1 MNKLYLNRRDNPI
14 IVEKTPFASGGEGD
28 IFRVVSPSNYRGYVV
43 KLYHSNKRT
52 PEKESKIRFLL
63 NNPPEIINENG
74 HSSVV
79 WVAGMVYDGKGFAGV
94 LMPFAKG
101 DKLVILCSSKIPRKY
116 RQNWARFSF
125 QAPQSFDLR
134 LKICFNI
141 AAAVYQIH
149 KTGQYVL
156 VDLKPDN
163 VLIQPN
169 GLISI
174 VDIDSMEILQGGKA
188 LFPAAVT
195 TPEYAP
201 PEFYQNVQPGKAPIF
216 ETWDRYSM
224 AIIFYKLLFGIHPF
238 AGSAKPPYD
247 QLNAL
252 NEKIEKGLFVHHPE
266 KRRFFE
272 VIPPPHKRFFNSKYD
287 IQSLF
292 MQCFV
297 DGHQVL
303 ERRPTAD
310 NWCSVISGKNLIT
323 VNRKLISRALP
334 LDEISYSE
342 PQLLPVPSLQSSKR
356 TPVFVHTKPALP
368 VKFESI
374 NFIESTAVIG
384 IGIVFFMLTKSPLI
398 AVFLGFIMSIITYRF
413 RAEVQEKRRLKKNKK
428 EINFDVYSQEAIVAS
443 LKRAV
448 SQYNSSFKD
457 DIKAVNQ
464 QQGLLLQK
472 EHQSIHEL
480 KSAYMQMISE
490 KDKLLIELEA
500 KEKEEIEALKS
511 RYPNIED
518 VNEIADTE
526 AVQSLQ
532 NDIARLNKEL
542 MNVEDLI
549 KFDKVNALFIA
560 EKHIEEKQYLLSI
573 LHRIEKIK
581 KEEKE
586 VLKRNELTFDVK
598 ISRAQRKLTAQLSKS
613 ELARIQSLVNQF
625 HAQKEAETNVILADF
640 KIGKEKLLADFQSLL
655 TKKQTILKIQIQG
668 LKNEINQQRHPT
680 ISEDT
685 ISDYQE
691 EKQRIEEK
699 YNQQYQI
706 LIEEGAK
713 QKAKIETLILEQN
726 QVTQKQTQELF
737 SKSLIPLKAS
747 SQLQSYEA
755 EDNKLVDLKNE
766 AAKLDNEI
774 MSHNFINYWNYL
786 ERLGGKK
793 NN

>member
-1 MNKLYLNRRDNPI
+1 MKKLYLNRRDNPI
-14 IVEKTPFASGGEGD
+14 IVENAPFASGGEGD

-63 NNPPEIINENG
+63 NNPPEIINTNG

-79 WVAGMVYDGKGFAGV
+79 WVAGMVYDEKGFAGV

-116 RQNWARFSF
+116 RQSWARFSF
-125 QAPQSFDLR
+125 KAPQSFDLR

-163 VLIQPN
+163 VLVQPN

-174 VDIDSMEILQGGKA
+174 VDIDSMEILQNGKA

-201 PEFYQNVQPGKAPIF
+201 PEFYQNVKPGKAPIF

-247 QLNAL
+247 QLNGL
-252 NEKIEKGLFVHHPE
+252 DEKIEKGLFVHHPD

-292 MQCFV
+292 IQCFS
-297 DGHQVL
+297 DGHQIL

-310 NWCSVISGKNLIT
+310 NWCSVISGKSLVT
-323 VNRKLISRALP
+323 VNRKLVSSTLLLKDIN
-334 LDEISYSE
+334 YSE
-342 PQLLPVPSLQSSKR
+342 PQLLPVPSLQAPTR
-356 TPVFVHTKPALP
+356 IPTFVHTKAALP
-368 VKFESI
+368 VNFEAI
-374 NFIESTAVIG
+374 NFVERIAIIG
-384 IGIVFFMLTKSPLI
+384 LGILFFMITKSPLVG
-398 AVFLGFIMSIITYRF
+398 VFLSFIMSMTTYYSRS
-413 RAEVQEKRRLKKNKK
+413 EVREKRHLKKRRK

-443 LKRAV
+443 LKRAAT
-448 SQYNSSFKD
+448 QYSSSFKD

-464 QQGLLLQK
+464 QQSLLLQK
-472 EHQSIHEL
+472 EHQSINEL
-480 KSAYMQMISE
+480 KSVYMQMLSE
-490 KDKLLIELEA
+490 KDKLLIELEE

-511 RYPNIED
+511 RYPNIGEVAEVVD
-518 VNEIADTE
+518 NEEVKI
-526 AVQSLQ
+526 LQ
-532 NDIARLNKEL
+532 NDITRLNKEL
-542 MNVEDLI
+542 MDVEDLI
-549 KFDKVNALFIA
+549 KIDKVNALFIA
-560 EKHIEEKQYLLSI
+560 EKQLIEKQYLLSI
-573 LHRIEKIK
+573 VHQVEKVK
-581 KEEKE
+581 KDEKE
-586 VLKRNELTFDVK
+586 ALKRNELTFDVK
-598 ISRAQRKLTAQLSKS
+598 ISRAQRKLTAKLPKN
-613 ELARIQSLVNQF
+613 ELVSIQSLVNQL
-625 HAQKEAETNVILADF
+625 HAQKEAEMNIILMDF
-640 KIGKEKLLADFQSLL
+640 ELEKKKLLADFQSIL

-680 ISEDT
+680 ISENI
-685 ISDYQE
+685 ISDYE
-691 EKQRIEEK
+691 TEKQRIEEK

-713 QKAKIETLILEQN
+713 QKTKIETLIKKETE
-726 QVTQKQTQELF
+726 VTQKQTQELF

-747 SQLQSYEA
+747 TQLQNYEGQA
-755 EDNKLVDLKNE
+755 NKLSDLKNE
-766 AAKLDNEI
+766 VAKLDSEV
-774 MSHNFINYWNYL
+774 MSYEPINFLNYL

-793 NN
+793 R